1 MKIDGRRSN
10 LITIE
15 PSDNPQTV
23 VAALREGAQW
33 AARNLSRDDAGH
45 WRHNAANAWETI
57 EDGYGIY
64 NDRMHRHDGLAQIAL
79 APDQLELSLVAFGVK
94 RLDENTV
101 GAQKD
106 VRRVDEAL
114 FALDAARLSLPQTH

>member
-64 NDRMHRHDGLAQIAL
+64 IDWTAL
-79 APDQLELSLVAFGVK
+79 ALRLVRISTLIATIS
-94 RLDENTV
+94 RS
-101 GAQKD
+101 QCP
-106 VRRVDEAL
+106 RRAL
-114 FALDAARLSLPQTH
+114 LLASFWYR